1 MWSIRPT
8 ADSTAVRLGLA
19 RDAPAKARIVEV
31 PAHRSTTGAVGCASV
46 REYTLSPCVGRGC
59 ASLSSM
65 TWKLDPAEV
74 RLGGSGY
81 SSAPVTKGPTRHG
94 GTPARREFTVRLTHI
109 PTGLTVEKTAV
120 GPFTRARAKEAKGAA
135 ARRALRAFESKV

>member
-1 MWSIRPT
+1 
-8 ADSTAVRLGLA
+8 
-19 RDAPAKARIVEV
+19 
-31 PAHRSTTGAVGCASV
+31 
-46 REYTLSPCVGRGC
+46 
-59 ASLSSM
+59 M

-120 GPFTRARAKEAKGAA
+120 GPFTRARAKEAK
-135 ARRALRAFESKV
+135 ARLHEELFALLESKVAATLRLPGR